1 MDLRFDLRLVGTE
14 LWAFSCEENP
24 PAFAELGVVLS
35 GCPKRPEDEGRVMQF
50 EEAFEQLASMMQKR
64 SGPVA
69 EAIAKRAG
77 EAGIDEAICVTLSIA
92 GCSVD
97 YWLVTARAWHGLC
110 PVWLGG
116 DAGPVV
122 IPRGVPEPFYLWAGE
137 WLDGVRSQVFSWF
150 GAPEGWMFWRARP
163 VTPRFV
169 VRPCE

>member
-1 MDLRFDLRLVGTE
+1 MDLKFDLQLVDEE
-14 LWAFSCEENP
+14 LWAFSCGENP

-35 GCPKRPEDEGRVMQF
+35 GCPKRRVDVRRVQDLGVAFGKLAAVMQ
-50 EEAFEQLASMMQKR
+50 QR
-64 SGPVA
+64 SGLLA
-69 EAIAKRAG
+69 EAIAKRAE
-77 EAGIDEAICVTLSIA
+77 EAGIDEAICVTLTIG

-97 YWLVTARAWHGLC
+97 YWLVTERAWHGLC

-163 VTPRFV
+163 VTPRLV
-169 VRPCE
+169 PRPCE